1 MDLKLAGKKVLV
13 TGASRGIGL
22 AVAQAFAR
30 EGTFVAVTSTKN
42 EQAEELASK
51 LGENCFGVGADL
63 GKPSGVEQ
71 LFLEVEKKWG
81 KLDILVNNAAVMI
94 RGELATFRLE
104 DWDRIFAVNLRGTF
118 YCCQKALPLLKKSG
132 GGCIV
137 NTSSNASNM
146 PVYGAGVY
154 AAAKGGLN
162 TLTKAL
168 AGEWA
173 PYGIRVNAYLPGFIP
188 TDQNL
193 ASRQSVKNENV
204 LVDPIALRRLGTPK
218 EMANV
223 VLFLCSDLASY
234 ITGELIVA
242 NGGKLSIQN
251 PWKGWE
257 KK

>member
-22 AVAQAFAR
+22 AVAQAFAK
-30 EGTFVAVTSTKN
+30 EGAFVAVTSTKN

-63 GKPSGVEQ
+63 GKSSGAEQ
-71 LFLEVEKKWG
+71 LFLEVEKRWG
-81 KLDILVNNAAVMI
+81 NLDILVNNAAVMI
-94 RGELATFRLE
+94 RGELATFRIE

-118 YCCQKALPLLKKSG
+118 YCCQKALPLMKKNG

-204 LVDPIALRRLGTPK
+204 LVDPIALRRLGTPQ

-223 VLFLCSDLASY
+223 VLFLCSNLATY